1 MIIIYG
7 HPIVVMLLMLAVHL
21 KVYLYFEILRN
32 ADIIRGF
39 LECYIFNCC
48 DIIVNN
54 SYNTGVTSSLQNRI
68 SDFQRSKTT
77 CNQMRSPQPVGHGQY
92 ESFPHYSLLL
102 VDVQLYSSCSFL
114 HFDTNPHAYSNI
126 HGAKIR
132 CVSLS

>member
-7 HPIVVMLLMLAVHL
+7 DPIVVMLLMLAVHL

-68 SDFQRSKTT
+68 SDF
-77 CNQMRSPQPVGHGQY
+77 
-92 ESFPHYSLLL
+92 
-102 VDVQLYSSCSFL
+102 
-114 HFDTNPHAYSNI
+114 
-126 HGAKIR
+126 
-132 CVSLS
+132 